1 MEINLSKDSVV
12 NHQTGEV
19 STPSEFL
26 MNLRQIEVSIARCDD
41 EIGALRADL
50 KRVRDARENLV
61 AQLRAGI
68 RDGEVLP
75 LLEVLDRPADDGRDV
90 VEDGS

>member
-12 NHQTGEV
+12 NQHTGEV

-26 MNLRQIEVSIARCDD
+26 MNLRQIEVGIARCDD
-41 EIGALRADL
+41 EIGELKADL

-61 AQLRAGI
+61 VQLRAGV

-75 LLEVLDRPADDGRDV
+75 LLEMVDKPAPDAAGQD
-90 VEDGS
+90 ED